1 MTSDPGLHVCGA
13 DGCRGGWAVA
23 TLRGGEVSVARVER
37 LADVLAGAPT
47 VLAVDMPIGLPTAA
61 ERGGR
66 LADRLARQRLD
77 SARGRSVFS
86 PPARAALGAETH
98 AQASAANRASGPDAV
113 GLSQQAF
120 GLFPK
125 IREVDALV
133 TPAMQDGDAATRI
146 VEAHPEV
153 AFAEMS
159 GGPGLGPSKKT
170 AEGRALRLGLLRA
183 AGIAAPETFRLP
195 GVPLDDVVDALA
207 CLVVA
212 VRVAEGTALRLPP
225 DPPRDARGLAMEIWG

>member
-1 MTSDPGLHVCGA
+1 MSGA

-23 TLRGGEVSVARVER
+23 TLRDGRVSVRRVER
-37 LADVLAGAPT
+37 LADALAEPPT

-66 LADRLARQRLD
+66 LADRLARQRLGA
-77 SARGRSVFS
+77 ARGRSVFS
-86 PPARAALGAETH
+86 PPARRALAAETH
-98 AQASAANRASGPDAV
+98 AQASALNRASGPDAP
-113 GLSQQAF
+113 GLSIQAYN
-120 GLFPK
+120 LFDK

-133 TPAMQDGDAATRI
+133 TPARQAGDAGVRI

-153 AFAEMS
+153 AFAEIS
-159 GGPGLGPSKKT
+159 GGPGLAASKKT
-170 AEGRALRLGLLRA
+170 ADGRARRLGLLRA

-195 GVPLDDVVDALA
+195 GVPKDDVVDALA

-212 VRVAEGTALRLPP
+212 VRVAEGRALRLPP
-225 DPPRDARGLAMEIWG
+225 NPPRDARGLAQEIWT